1 MVQTDGRIALFQ
13 NGHVGWG
20 HNKTHHRCV
29 RIVQSCSPAGANV
42 HPHYGSMGAHASLP
56 TITNGIAIGSS
67 VLLGIIGL
75 PITQTTERA
84 TSVAMGRIC
93 AMHAM

>member
-13 NGHVGWG
+13 NGPVGWG
-20 HNKTHHRCV
+20 IIRCI
-29 RIVQSCSPAGANV
+29 IVA
-42 HPHYGSMGAHASLP
+42 YGSCNRVRQLAPMCTRIMVPWAHASLP

-67 VLLGIIGL
+67 VLVGIIGL
-75 PITQTTERA
+75 PNTQTTERA